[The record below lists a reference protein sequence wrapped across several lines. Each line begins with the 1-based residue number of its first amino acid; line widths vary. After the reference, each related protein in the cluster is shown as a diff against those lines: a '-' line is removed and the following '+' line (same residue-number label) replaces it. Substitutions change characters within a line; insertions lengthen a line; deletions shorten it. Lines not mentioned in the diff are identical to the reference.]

1 MRISVEIDEADLRA
15 YFKAGMVPNA
25 CIGALARALARLPSD
40 EAPPGEERVRPEQIK
55 PGIQGALEMET
66 T

>member
-1 MRISVEIDEADLRA
+1 MTVTVEIDPADLRA
-15 YFKAGMVPNA
+15 FQRARMVPNA